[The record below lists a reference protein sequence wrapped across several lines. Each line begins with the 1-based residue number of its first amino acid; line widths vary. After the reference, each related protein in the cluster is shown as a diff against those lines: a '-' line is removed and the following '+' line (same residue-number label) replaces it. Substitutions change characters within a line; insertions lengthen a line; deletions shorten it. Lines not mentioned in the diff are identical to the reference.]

1 MGGFVQLSML
11 MSLLLVRSPSQQSSI
26 FSSSDPAELAKGR
39 QSIGSKQE
47 FDVTADIIFTYLK
60 FVTLSKISQISEQ
73 TWHMFAK
80 KNKREENLHS

>member
-1 MGGFVQLSML
+1 VGGFVQLSML

-47 FDVTADIIFTYLK
+47 FDVTADIKFTYLK
-60 FVTLSKISQISEQ
+60 FVKLVSKHDMCLQ
-73 TWHMFAK
+73 
-80 KNKREENLHS
+80 KNKLEEN